1 MEKTKIYFT
10 ILLFLLGIY
19 FIQKSVL
26 TERELYE
33 NFEGLKPDDCPDA
46 LIEENNKFYLYNTK
60 KAKIPGVNPIV
71 FNTLEDYVEFLQFQ
85 RGKNIRCPVLHL
97 SKVNTVQGQEM
108 YEIKNSNQ
116 SVEDYVPETVS
127 VTPPV
132 QKLID
137 ATRDDPPFNDNS
149 YPGFD
154 KDNMY
159 VGLNTPLNNI

>member
-19 FIQKSVL
+19 FIYKSII

-33 NFEGLKPDDCPDA
+33 NFEGLKPDDCPNV
-46 LIEENNKFYLYNTK
+46 LIEENNKIYLYNK
-60 KAKIPGVNPIV
+60 KKFRVPGVNPIV

-85 RGKNIRCPVLHL
+85 RERNIKCPVLHL
-97 SKVNTVQGQEM
+97 SKVNTVQGNES
-108 YEIKNSNQ
+108 YELKDTIE
-116 SVEDYVPETVS
+116 SVPGYALNPLS

-154 KDNMY
+154 RDNMY
-159 VGLNTPLNNI
+159 IGVETPLNSI